1 MTVKFGTPKGR
12 WVIAGTALGSGV
24 AFLDGTVVN
33 IALPAIADDFHTS
46 LAGLQWTVNAYLVML
61 SALLLLGGSLGDH
74 YGRRR
79 MYVVGLVGF
88 TGASLLCGVAP
99 NTAFLIGARAL
110 QGVGA
115 ALLVPGSLSIIAA
128 SFDHR
133 DRGAAIGA
141 WSGLAGVSTA
151 LGPFLGGWLIEA
163 ASWRLIFL
171 INGPL
176 AGAAIAIALRHIPE
190 SHAHKKRP
198 LDIPGALVVTVAL
211 AALSYA
217 AIDHAGTDSVTAGVV
232 GAAAFALFLAI
243 EQRTPFPMMPLGLFR
258 NRQFAGGNL
267 VTLAV
272 YAALSGSLFLVTLQL
287 QRTLG
292 YSPLRAGAA
301 TVPFTV
307 FMLTLSSTAGR
318 VAQRI
323 GPRLPM
329 TIGPLFVAGG
339 LFLFSAVDR
348 GSTYIGTV
356 FPAVACMGF
365 GMAIT
370 VAPLTAAVLADID
383 DEFTGIASGINNAV
397 SRFAGLLAVAALPAL
412 AGINAGA
419 SLEEGLRQGYSRAMV
434 ISAFVCLAGAGI
446 AFATIR
452 SVASGG
458 KTGA

>member
-1 MTVKFGTPKGR
+1 MAVKMGTPTAR
-12 WVIAGTALGSGV
+12 WLIAGTALGSGI

-33 IALPAIADDFHTS
+33 IALPAIADDFDAS

-88 TGASLLCGVAP
+88 TVASLLCGLAP
-99 NTAFLIGARAL
+99 NTGFLVAARAV

-128 SFDHR
+128 SFAHV

-151 LGPFLGGWLIEA
+151 IGPFLGGWLIEA

-171 INGPL
+171 VNVPL
-176 AGAAIAIALRHIPE
+176 AGIAIALRKIPE
-190 SHAHKKRP
+190 THAHDKRP
-198 LDIPGALVVTVAL
+198 LDIPGAVVVTIAL
-211 AALSYA
+211 ASLSYA
-217 AIDHAGTDSVTAGVV
+217 AIDHAGPDSVVLGLT
-232 GAAAFALFLAI
+232 GAVAFVAFLVI
-243 EQRTPFPMMPLGLFR
+243 EQRSKSPMMPLGLFK
-258 NRQFAGGNL
+258 NAQFSGANL
-267 VTLAV
+267 VTLVV

-287 QRTLG
+287 QRTLE
-292 YSPLRAGAA
+292 YSPLEAGAA

-307 FMLTLSSTAGR
+307 VMLALSSTSGR
-318 VAQRI
+318 LAERI
-323 GPRLPM
+323 GPRWPM
-329 TIGPLFVAGG
+329 TIGPLFVA
-339 LFLFSAVDR
+339 LSLVWFSGVDR
-348 GSTYIGTV
+348 GSGYVTDV
-356 FPAVACMGF
+356 FPAVMCMGF
-365 GMAIT
+365 GMTVI
-370 VAPLTAAVLADID
+370 VAPLTAAVLAEID

-412 AGINAGA
+412 AGISAGA
-419 SLEEGLRQGYSRAMV
+419 SLEEGLRAGYSNAMT
-434 ISAFVCLAGAGI
+434 ISAIACVIGAAV

-452 SVASGG
+452 KSSSA
-458 KTGA
+458 GATAAA

>member
-79 MYVVGLVGF
+79 MYVVGLIGF
-88 TGASLLCGVAP
+88 TAASLLCGVAP
-99 NTAFLIGARAL
+99 NTPFLIGARAL

-171 INGPL
+171 INAPL

-190 SHAHKKRP
+190 SRAHKKRP
-198 LDIPGALVVTVAL
+198 LDIPGALVITVAL

-217 AIDHAGTDSVTAGVV
+217 AIDHAGTDSVIAGVL
-232 GAAAFALFLAI
+232 GASAFVLFLVI
-243 EQRTPFPMMPLGLFR
+243 EQRTQFPMMPLGLFR

-307 FMLTLSSTAGR
+307 LMLTLSSAAGR

-329 TIGPLFVAGG
+329 TIGPLFVAAS
-339 LFLFSAVDR
+339 LFWFSAVDR
-348 GSTYIGTV
+348 GSTYLGTV
-356 FPAVACMGF
+356 FPAVVCMGL

-383 DEFTGIASGINNAV
+383 DEFTGVGSGINNAV

-419 SLEEGLRQGYSRAMV
+419 SLEEGLRQGYARAMV
-434 ISAFVCLAGAGI
+434 ISAVVCLAGAAI

-452 SVASGG
+452 TVVGG
-458 KTGA
+458 KTGT